1 MFFSMLIRSKFCDNW
16 KEFTWKNILVNN
28 LSQTSKH
35 SQSEPSFAIHESER
49 NTYLQ
54 HIDHA
59 VEFKV
64 CLHELF
70 GHGSG
75 KLLNE
80 NNIDTNKPPKHPL
93 TGKPITT
100 WYASNQRT
108 SDVFGDMFMAL
119 EECRAEVIAAYLA
132 LNEDIMAT
140 MGYTTN
146 SRVTSDDRK
155 LYRQFYRLCT

>member
-1 MFFSMLIRSKFCDNW
+1 VLIQSKFCDNW
-16 KEFTWKNILVNN
+16 KDFTWKNILVNN
-28 LSQTSKH
+28 LSQASKH

-49 NTYLQ
+49 DTYLQ
-54 HIDHA
+54 HIDSA

-75 KLLNE
+75 KLLTE
-80 NNIDTNKPPKHPL
+80 NNIDTNNPPKHPL
-93 TGKPITT
+93 TGKPIAT
-100 WYASNQRT
+100 WYESNQRT

-132 LNEDIMAT
+132 LNEEIWAI
-140 MGYTTN
+140 MGYTSTSRIISNN
-146 SRVTSDDRK
+146 SK
-155 LYRQFYRLCT
+155 LCRQFYSFYT